1 MTAADDLGIF
11 PDELQPPLDGVIA
24 EFDRV
29 LSRGSKRQAAEM
41 AYAIA
46 VRLQAEGR
54 VRDAAVYGRTCL
66 ALYEELPS
74 STIDQCTPTQ
84 MKVAGV
90 ALPDFLHDD
99 VVRSRLGH
107 LL

>member
-1 MTAADDLGIF
+1 MTAAEELEVF
-11 PDELQPPLDGVIA
+11 PDELQPPLDDVIA
-24 EFDRV
+24 DFDQM
-29 LSRGSKRQAAEM
+29 LSCGRKREAAEL

-54 VRDAAVYGRTCL
+54 VRDASHYGRACL
-66 ALYEELPS
+66 ALYDELPT
-74 STIDQCTPTQ
+74 STIEQCTPTRLT
-84 MKVAGV
+84 VAGV
-90 ALPDFLHDD
+90 PLPDYLHDD

>member
-1 MTAADDLGIF
+1 MTAAEVF
-11 PDELQPPLDGVIA
+11 PDELQPPLDDVIT
-24 EFDRV
+24 EFER
-29 LSRGSKRQAAEM
+29 LQSRGRKREAAEL

-54 VRDAAVYGRTCL
+54 VRAASEYGRTCL
-66 ALYEELPS
+66 ALYDELPTD
-74 STIDQCTPTQ
+74 TIGQCTPTQ
-84 MKVAGV
+84 MNVAGV
-90 ALPDFLHDD
+90 SLPNYLHED

>member
-1 MTAADDLGIF
+1 MTAAEVF
-11 PDELQPPLDGVIA
+11 PDELHPPLDDVIA

-29 LSRGSKRQAAEM
+29 TSAGFQRDAAEL

-46 VRLQAEGR
+46 VRLQAAGR
-54 VRDAAVYGRTCL
+54 VRDASKYGRMCL
-66 ALYEELPS
+66 KLYEELPTD
-74 STIDQCTPTQ
+74 TIDQCIPTQ
-84 MKVAGV
+84 MKVAGIS
-90 ALPDFLHDD
+90 LPDLLHED

>member
-1 MTAADDLGIF
+1 MTTAEVF
-11 PDELQPPLDGVIA
+11 PDELQPPLDDAIA
-24 EFDRV
+24 EFER
-29 LSRGSKRQAAEM
+29 LHSRGHKREAAEL

-54 VRDAAVYGRTCL
+54 VRAASEYGRACL
-66 ALYEELPS
+66 ALYDELPTE
-74 STIDQCTPTQ
+74 TIEQCTPTQ
-84 MKVAGV
+84 MNVAGV
-90 ALPDFLHDD
+90 SLPNYLHED

>member
-1 MTAADDLGIF
+1 MTAAEVF
-11 PDELQPPLDGVIA
+11 PDELQPPVGDVIT
-24 EFDRV
+24 EFEQMQ
-29 LSRGSKRQAAEM
+29 SRGRKYEAAEL

-54 VRDAAVYGRTCL
+54 VRMASDYGRTCL
-66 ALYEELPS
+66 ALYEELPT
-74 STIDQCTPTQ
+74 STIEQCTPTH

-90 ALPDFLHDD
+90 SLPDYLHED
-99 VVRSRLGH
+99 VVRARLGH

>member
-1 MTAADDLGIF
+1 MTAAEDRGVF
-11 PDELQPPLDGVIA
+11 PDQLQPPLGDVID
-24 EFDRV
+24 ELNQM
-29 LSRGSKRQAAEM
+29 LSSGRRREAAEL

-54 VRDAAVYGRTCL
+54 VHEAGKFARKCL
-66 ALYEELPS
+66 ALYSDLPT
-74 STIDQCTPTQ
+74 STIEQCTPTQ
-84 MKVAGV
+84 MEVAGV
-90 ALPDFLHDD
+90 SLPDLLHDN